1 MEQIKEEK
9 SATPTVVL
17 ANSQPPIKKVVCD
30 MCGYANPE
38 HTAICKM
45 CSNYLKGVKNV

>member
-1 MEQIKEEK
+1 MKDKKEE
-9 SATPTVVL
+9 V
-17 ANSQPPIKKVVCD
+17 NQNQPIIVSNNQQPIKKVVCD

-45 CSNYLKGVKNV
+45 CSNYLKRS